1 LTHFDLGRAVLAL
14 ARSAIAERLRLG
26 TLATFRDPSLDERRA
41 SFVTLKLDDQLRGCV
56 GSVERRRA
64 LRDDVCVNAVAAGF
78 GDPRFAP
85 LQAREFAQ
93 ISIEVSVLSA
103 EERIEVASEEELI
116 ARLRP
121 GVDGLMLEY
130 GRHRG
135 TLLPQVWQDLQDP
148 QAFVAAVKLKAG
160 LPEDFW
166 SPAMIVSRYAA
177 TTWAEHASEIAEL
190 HSCAHAAAPAVN
202 AAPEPA
208 AAQPKSV

>member
-1 LTHFDLGRAVLAL
+1 VSDFDLGRAVLAL
-14 ARSAIAERLRLG
+14 ARSAIAERLSLG
-26 TLATFRDPSLDERRA
+26 TLETFEDASLDEPRA
-41 SFVTLKLDDQLRGCV
+41 SFVTLKLAEQLRGCV

-64 LRDDVCVNAVAAGF
+64 LRDDVCVNAVAAAF

-85 LQAREFAQ
+85 LQARELAQ
-93 ISIEVSVLSA
+93 ISIEVSLLSA

-130 GRHRG
+130 GRRRG

-148 QAFVAAVKLKAG
+148 RAFVAAVKLKAG

-166 SPAMIVSRYAA
+166 SPGMLVSRYAV
-177 TTWAEHASEIAEL
+177 TTWAEHGSEIAEP
-190 HSCAHAAAPAVN
+190 HTAR
-202 AAPEPA
+202 PA
-208 AAQPKSV
+208 AAVR